1 MTAREFLLHRRLRWL
16 TLFFIAALVA
26 SGLTAIPLE
35 TELNWLVNWTGA
47 DGAGKAPTPG
57 EAPGWA
63 AWLVRIRDAL
73 AETNARHPFIA
84 YGLDWLAF
92 GHVVIAIAFL
102 GALRDPVR
110 NRWLYD
116 FGLIACVLLVPWAF
130 AFGGLRGIPVGWRL
144 IDCAFG
150 VFGFLPLWLCR
161 RWARELEA
169 NDAAQ
174 ANSSPRIVPVAEAN
188 LSVSRLKR

>member
-1 MTAREFLLHRRLRWL
+1 MTARESLLRRRLGWL

-26 SGLTAIPLE
+26 SGVTAIPLE
-35 TELNWLVNWTGA
+35 TELNWLVKATGA
-47 DGAGKAPTPG
+47 G
-57 EAPGWA
+57 EARPVSGWA

-73 AETNARHPFIA
+73 ADANARHPFLA
-84 YGLDWLAF
+84 YGFDWLAF
-92 GHVVIAIAFL
+92 GHIVIAIAFV

-116 FGLIACVLLVPWAF
+116 FGLIACALVVPWAF
-130 AFGGLRGIPVGWRL
+130 AFGGLRGIPLAWRL

-150 VFGFLPLWLCR
+150 VFGFIPLWLCR

-169 NDAAQ
+169 GGKVAQ
-174 ANSSPRIVPVAEAN
+174 
-188 LSVSRLKR
+188 RL